1 MKPYLS
7 FGAFIALGNAV
18 VTLVLYLA
26 GFHSDPAKLSTAG
39 YIAMVAGLAIGITLL
54 VFGIRAKRAQIPVT
68 EEFNYGKAFGAA
80 VMISL
85 FATLFSSVFMF
96 IYQSFINPS
105 FADVMVQAQIS
116 AMQAK
121 GMPSDT
127 IDKAEGM
134 MRMML
139 KPAVQA
145 GIGFISGMIFNVV
158 ISLIVA
164 AFLRRKA
171 STDLAAP
178 PPL

>member
-1 MKPYLS
+1 MKPYLT

-18 VTLVLYLA
+18 ITLVLYLA
-26 GFHSDPAKLSTAG
+26 GFHSDPAKLSTASN
-39 YIAMVAGLAIGITLL
+39 IAMVAGLAIGISLL
-54 VFGIRAKRAQIPVT
+54 VLGVRAKRAQTPIT
-68 EEFNYGKAFGAA
+68 EEFTYGKALGAA

-85 FATLFSSVFMF
+85 FASLFSSIFQY
-96 IYQSFINPS
+96 IYQGFINPA
-105 FADVMVQAQIS
+105 FGDVMIQAQIS

-121 GMPSDT
+121 GIPSDT
-127 IDKAEGM
+127 IEKAEGM

-139 KPAVQA
+139 KPAVQT
-145 GIGFISGMIFNVV
+145 GIGFIFGLIFNVI

-171 STDLAAP
+171 STEPVTP

>member
-1 MKPYLS
+1 MKPYLT

-18 VTLVLYLA
+18 ITLVLYLA

-39 YIAMVAGLAIGITLL
+39 NIAMAAGLAIGVTLL
-54 VFGIRAKRAQIPVT
+54 ILGVRAKQAQTPVT
-68 EEFNYGKAFGAA
+68 EDFGYGKALGAA

-85 FATLFSSVFMF
+85 FATLFSSAFQF

-105 FADVMVQAQIS
+105 FAEVMVQAQIS
-116 AMQAK
+116 AMQDK
-121 GMPSDT
+121 GIPADT
-127 IDKAEGM
+127 IEKAEGM
-134 MRMML
+134 MRIML

-145 GIGFISGMIFNVV
+145 GMGLIFGMIFNVL
-158 ISLIVA
+158 ISLIVS

-171 STDLAAP
+171 VADTATP